1 MLKIIADDFV
11 TVAIFSMDGV
21 DKVRELYLNVVAK
34 MRCGA
39 FDCASTRTG

>member
-11 TVAIFSMDGV
+11 TVAIFTIDGV
-21 DKVRELYLNVVAK
+21 DEVRELYLNVVAE

-39 FDCASTRTG
+39 FDRASTNTG

>member
-11 TVAIFSMDGV
+11 TVAIFSMDGF
-21 DKVRELYLNVVAK
+21 DEVRELYLNVASE

-39 FDCASTRTG
+39 FDRASTRTG